1 MARFWT
7 SGPMLLT
14 AVMLSGCS
22 SAPEEKLTPTDWLR
36 ENSSV
41 LRDLESFKRGRQQQ
55 AVARLKRLGADRGS
69 EVVVALLADSQV
81 DYRGEVL
88 LARLLAEWRDTRGI
102 RYLLKYL
109 QHQDQGAVV
118 IASQGLL
125 AFKGD
130 RVVTRTL
137 FEMLESPSLNQRI
150 AAAEV
155 LSEMDSEDLM
165 ERFSELYRKES
176 EKVVRG
182 ILVRTVLQGKHPRR
196 DEFLLEALLDADLAI
211 REMAWGAVKKR
222 ARLPE
227 VKYEPSGDEAA
238 RAKAVNSLR
247 RWLAGNS

>member
-1 MARFWT
+1 MSRFRR
-7 SGPMLLT
+7 SGPT
-14 AVMLSGCS
+14 IIIAVVLSGCS
-22 SAPEEKLTPTDWLR
+22 AAPEEKLTPTDWLR

-41 LRDLESFKRGRQQQ
+41 LRDLESFEKGRQQQ
-55 AVARLKRLGADRGS
+55 AVVRLKNLGPDRGGA
-69 EVVVALLADSQV
+69 VVIALLSDSKV

-88 LARLLAEWRDTRGI
+88 LARLLAEWRDPRGI

-109 QHQDQGAVV
+109 QHQDQGAVEL
-118 IASQGLL
+118 AGQGLI
-125 AFKGD
+125 AFEGD
-130 RVVTRTL
+130 RTVSRAL
-137 FEMLESPSLNQRI
+137 LEMLENPSINQRI
-150 AAAEV
+150 AAAGV

-238 RAKAVNSLR
+238 RVKAVNILR

>member
-1 MARFWT
+1 MPRSSPLSLLVLT
-7 SGPMLLT
+7 SLLLLAT
-14 AVMLSGCS
+14 SLE
-22 SAPEEKLTPTDWLR
+22 SAKPEHS
-36 ENSSV
+36 SSV
-41 LRDLESFKRGRQQQ
+41 DQRRQQQ
-55 AVARLKRLGADRGS
+55 ITARGS
-69 EVVVALLADSQV
+69 
-81 DYRGEVL
+81 
-88 LARLLAEWRDTRGI
+88 

-130 RVVTRTL
+130 RGVTRAL
-137 FEMLESPSLNQRI
+137 FEMLEGPSLNPRI
-150 AAAEV
+150 AAAGV

-238 RAKAVNSLR
+238 RAKAVHSLR